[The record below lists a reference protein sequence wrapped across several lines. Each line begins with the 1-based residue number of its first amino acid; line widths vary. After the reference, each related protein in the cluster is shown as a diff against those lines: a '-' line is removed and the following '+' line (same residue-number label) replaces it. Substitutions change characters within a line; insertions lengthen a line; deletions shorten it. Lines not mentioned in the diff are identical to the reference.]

1 MVLVGRGVQSLI
13 ARLDSFEPFVHVVIG
28 VLVWLACS
36 IPWLEVVLNHLLG
49 LLPNVAYLINPAVY
63 KLGLLGSAR
72 SRASLVLPPPR
83 AEYLVRAQAVHRCR
97 GLPCGAGE
105 EIVWRS
111 RGIAYSVV
119 LVEIWYSLL
128 LVECST
134 TGTLSVVQAPA
145 RLNANSSR
153 KWRW

>member
-1 MVLVGRGVQSLI
+1 M
-13 ARLDSFEPFVHVVIG
+13 
-28 VLVWLACS
+28 
-36 IPWLEVVLNHLLG
+36 
-49 LLPNVAYLINPAVY
+49 Y

-97 GLPCGAGE
+97 GLPCGAVE

-111 RGIAYSVV
+111 RGVAYSVV
-119 LVEIWYSLL
+119 LVEIWYI

-134 TGTLSVVQAPA
+134 TGMTSAGYAFGEWMAQGAIVGLGGA
-145 RLNANSSR
+145 
-153 KWRW
+153 

>member
-1 MVLVGRGVQSLI
+1 MYLTKLQCPYFFPDRTHAGFQASSLPYLRRLQVWVYPLVI
-13 ARLDSFEPFVHVVIG
+13 FP
-28 VLVWLACS
+28 
-36 IPWLEVVLNHLLG
+36 
-49 LLPNVAYLINPAVY
+49 
-63 KLGLLGSAR
+63 KLGLLGSAL

-111 RGIAYSVV
+111 RGIAYTCIVV

>member
-1 MVLVGRGVQSLI
+1 M
-13 ARLDSFEPFVHVVIG
+13 
-28 VLVWLACS
+28 
-36 IPWLEVVLNHLLG
+36 
-49 LLPNVAYLINPAVY
+49 Y

-111 RGIAYSVV
+111 RGVAYSVV
-119 LVEIWYSLL
+119 LVEIWYI

-134 TGTLSVVQAPA
+134 RTISTYTAPA
-145 RLNANSSR
+145 CMHSLDRNSRVRTEISLVR
-153 KWRW
+153 IHTSLPYYNLGVTRESPN

>member
-1 MVLVGRGVQSLI
+1 M
-13 ARLDSFEPFVHVVIG
+13 
-28 VLVWLACS
+28 
-36 IPWLEVVLNHLLG
+36 
-49 LLPNVAYLINPAVY
+49 Y

-72 SRASLVLPPPR
+72 SRASLVHPPPR

-111 RGIAYSVV
+111 RGVAYSVV
-119 LVEIWYSLL
+119 LVEIWYL

-134 TGTLSVVQAPA
+134 TIFEWDEVNSCLRGSEWVEKLKS
-145 RLNANSSR
+145 LN
-153 KWRW
+153 